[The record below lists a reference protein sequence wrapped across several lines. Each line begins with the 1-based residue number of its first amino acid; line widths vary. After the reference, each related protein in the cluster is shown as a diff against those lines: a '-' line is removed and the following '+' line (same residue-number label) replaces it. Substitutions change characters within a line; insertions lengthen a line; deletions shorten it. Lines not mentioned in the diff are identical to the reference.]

1 MKIELLGSL
10 TVLEA
15 SWRGLGGVL
24 GGSWDHLGSKLRKS
38 KLKPGSRTALGLQIG
53 VQIGAKITENHKNM
67 RPQSHNVTNS
77 KK

>member
-1 MKIELLGSL
+1 MNIELWG
-10 TVLEA
+10 VLDGPGE
-15 SWRGLGGVL
+15 VL

-53 VQIGAKITENHKNM
+53 AQIGAKITENLKNM
-67 RPQSHNVTNS
+67 RPQSPNVTNS